1 MEAILA
7 ISISV
12 LALALVAVILFIFN
26 FRLSKLSGKLS
37 NIEETSNH
45 KVSRLQENVAALRT
59 AFENLD
65 KRMGNIE
72 TGIEGLSR
80 NIEANFQKLFEHLQD

>member
-1 MEAILA
+1 METILA

-12 LALALVAVILFIFN
+12 LALVLVAVILFTFSY
-26 FRLSKLSGKLS
+26 RLSKLSRKLS
-37 NIEETSNH
+37 NIEEISNH
-45 KVSRLQENVAALRT
+45 KVSCLQEDVAALRT
-59 AFENLD
+59 VFTNLD

-80 NIEANFQKLFEHLQD
+80 NIEVNFQKLFERLQD

>member
-1 MEAILA
+1 MEAVLA

-12 LALALVAVILFIFN
+12 LALVLVAVILFIFS
-26 FRLSKLSGKLS
+26 FRLSKLSRNLS

-45 KVSRLQENVAALRT
+45 KVSLLQEDVAALRT
-59 AFENLD
+59 EFANLD

-80 NIEANFQKLFEHLQD
+80 SIETNFQKLFKHLQD